1 MYFLDTL
8 ILSIFAIAFSSLG
21 QASQVAEKCLVS
33 RFAVPHI
40 HIWKEKK
47 KRPSDL
53 RQQKIYFKTNQRMK
67 KKKKKKQQGCQ
78 SKALL
83 SPENINCSVDEI
95 SPCSCA
101 WTPMRDINFCCLVN
115 SCLLSPDGTRFSL
128 SLVIYQ

>member
-53 RQQKIYFKTNQRMK
+53 QQQKIYFKTNQRMK
-67 KKKKKKQQGCQ
+67 KKKKKKTAGLSEQ
-78 SKALL
+78 SIAL
-83 SPENINCSVDEI
+83 
-95 SPCSCA
+95 
-101 WTPMRDINFCCLVN
+101 TRKHQ
-115 SCLLSPDGTRFSL
+115 LLRR
-128 SLVIYQ
+128 